1 MLIDVGGY
9 TVDITLNE
17 IIDKKRN
24 LKQLSPPSGGPI
36 GSMNINKDLIDLIY
50 EIYGKEK
57 IENIIN
63 NDYQSWKL
71 TLDSIEKKKKEVEY
85 HGSDTDEFRINYVM
99 TNVLLILHM
108 GKYIMINHMYIS
120 QVQ

>member
-1 MLIDVGGY
+1 MLIDAGGY

-17 IIDKKRN
+17 ITKTKKN
-24 LKQLSPPSGGPI
+24 LKQLSPPSGGPL

-63 NDYQSWKL
+63 NDYQAWKL
-71 TLDSIEKKKKEVEY
+71 TLDSIEQKKKEVEF
-85 HGSDTDEFRINYVM
+85 HGSDSDEFRIMLILNYVM
-99 TNVLLILHM
+99 TNVLLKLHM
-108 GKYIMINHMYIS
+108 GK
-120 QVQ
+120 